1 MLLVWTTDLHLNSV
15 STLAWKKWIHKTAS
29 QGADGIVIT
38 GDISEGDD
46 VVRQLHRIADATGIP
61 IYFVLGN
68 HDFYES
74 SLQAT
79 RHDVIHACREHEQL
93 HYLTDLS
100 PIQLTPTT
108 HLLGDDGWADATVG
122 DYETSTIRL
131 NDFDRIDDFKASGKT
146 AWKEQL
152 QQIGA
157 ASAKRLQ
164 AKLNQLP
171 PDAQQVLV
179 LTHVPPFREACWY
192 EGKTANDNWAPFF
205 VSGQVGKELML
216 FSQQKPEYE
225 LTVLCGHTHHAG
237 IARLTPNLI
246 VHTGAAA
253 YGHPDVEGI
262 ISMRSGNLQVNVIG
276 NQISG

>member
-1 MLLVWTTDLHLNSV
+1 MILVWTTDLHLNSV
-15 STLAWKKWIHKTAS
+15 PTPAWEQWIQKITS

-38 GDISEGDD
+38 GDISEGND
-46 VVRQLHRIADATGIP
+46 VVRQLRRLADATRVP

-74 SLQAT
+74 SFHAT
-79 RHDVIHACREHEQL
+79 RHDVIHACREHAQL

-100 PIQLTPTT
+100 PIQLTPTS

-122 DYETSTIRL
+122 NFEKSTIRL
-131 NDFDRIDDFKASGKT
+131 NDFDQIDDFKKSGET

-157 ASAKRLQ
+157 ASAERIQ
-164 AKLNQLP
+164 TKLSQLP
-171 PDAQQVLV
+171 PNAQQVLV
-179 LTHVPPFREACWY
+179 LTHAPPFREACWY
-192 EGKTANDNWAPFF
+192 EGKTTDDNWAPFF
-205 VSGQVGKELML
+205 VSGQVGTELMQ
-216 FSQQKPEYE
+216 FSQRRPECE

-237 IARLTPNLI
+237 VARLAANLI
-246 VHTGAAA
+246 VHTGAAV

-262 ISMRSGNLQVNVIG
+262 ISMRAGELQVNVVDHG
-276 NQISG
+276 KAD